1 MFRQLL
7 IVSAILAFMLP
18 LTGLAQDDEKPTI
31 AFLRYAGTAPV
42 SEATA
47 GLLDSLEAY
56 GYLSSA
62 ERAALNES
70 YDLNGENINL
80 LYRDAG
86 FDLPSVNLMVEEVLD
101 KGADAIVT
109 ITTQVAQIAVNATRD
124 MDDPPAI
131 LFSLVTTPF
140 ATGIADSTCIKPD
153 HVTGTQPLLSFADY
167 VPLVLVQDPDIKVI
181 GTIETPD
188 QPTSIIGTRLIKSIA
203 EPLGVTVEVASAI
216 TPADVNVAT
225 ESLLNKG
232 VEAIVLSVNPLTL
245 QGTPAVI
252 QLTAEYSVPLY
263 APIIQQ
269 VYRGVTVAAGFHGF
283 YEEGVIA
290 ARILHAHL
298 SGDMDI
304 ADIGI
309 LRRTDRLS
317 GARHVRRGG
326 AHRPLRIRLGS
337 PYPRSD
343 HPLSGPQLLRLHPAG
358 RPRRHRLG
366 ALPGRRLGG
375 LLGTDAAAGTRCRHR
390 LRSGGRPGAG
400 GAACRAQ
407 GRHRRVR
414 RDSHV
419 ADPRVSL

>member
-1 MFRQLL
+1 MYNRLL
-7 IVSAILAFMLP
+7 IAGIVLALMLP
-18 LTGLAQDDEKPTI
+18 LTSMAQDGDKPTI
-31 AFLRYAGTAPV
+31 AFLKYAGTAPV
-42 SEATA
+42 AEATA

-70 YDLNGENINL
+70 YDLDGENINL

-124 MDDPPAI
+124 MEDPPAI

-140 ATGIADSTCIKPD
+140 GAGIADSTCIKPD

-203 EPLGVTVEVASAI
+203 EPLGLTVEVASAI

-225 ESLLNKG
+225 EALLNKG

-252 QLTAEYSVPLY
+252 QLTAEYGIPLY

-309 LRRTDRLS
+309 NQS
-317 GARHVRRGG
+317 
-326 AHRPLRIRLGS
+326 
-337 PYPRSD
+337 RSF
-343 HPLSGPQLLRLHPAG
+343 GI
-358 RPRRHRLG
+358 
-366 ALPGRRLGG
+366 ALNLDTAAEQGIEISED
-375 LLGTDAAAGTRCRHR
+375 LLGMANFVIEDGERSEGMASDVESTRLAMQDMSLEERRAADLEFLAGLECTPEMIAEQQAALDAAAE
-390 LRSGGRPGAG
+390 
-400 GAACRAQ
+400 
-407 GRHRRVR
+407 
-414 RDSHV
+414 
-419 ADPRVSL
+419 